1 LYNIVSREKKLARF
15 GLLKRVHPSYMDDE
29 LVDELTRELSDL
41 RLREAVLVSTL
52 ARLKATK
59 SEAQEVDERASLAIN
74 GIGRGDRVWIT
85 NKVQK
90 PADWPAHTKWKEDEF
105 RSARVTK
112 VTRRQIFIL
121 TDNGVETWRAPNN
134 LKKAER

>member
-1 LYNIVSREKKLARF
+1 
-15 GLLKRVHPSYMDDE
+15 MDDE

-85 NKVQK
+85 NKVRK

-112 VTRRQIFIL
+112 VTRRQIFIF

-134 LKKAER
+134 LKKTER